1 MTRVTFR
8 AWRGKH
14 YIGVAELLCAL
25 GRVIADAY
33 WQLELDEVA
42 PGPQGDALDALP
54 DGPRVG
60 TRDLILAAFPD
71 GQVIDGRLLA
81 FAAPNDAEPL
91 LVLHAVDSSEWD
103 VEAADPAV
111 MAAIREALPDAT
123 TVEP

>member
-1 MTRVTFR
+1 MSRVTLR

-25 GRVIADAY
+25 GRVTADAY

-42 PGPQGDALDALP
+42 PGPQGDALEALAE
-54 DGPRVG
+54 GPRTG

-71 GQVIDGRLLA
+71 GQIIDGRLLA
-81 FAAPNDAEPL
+81 FAADDATDPT

-103 VEAADPAV
+103 VEASDPAV
-111 MAAIREALPDAT
+111 MSAVREALPDAT
-123 TVEP
+123 VV